1 MSSAGAELDLQR
13 SNTTRLWIKYKVLY
27 CDCRHMQV
35 NSLQLHSKF
44 KFDALIILSDRFW
57 IWLKG
62 LGLSSEADQRR
73 VFLTDIISVSH
84 LLF

>member
-13 SNTTRLWIKYKVLY
+13 SNTTRLWIKYNVLY

-35 NSLQLHSKF
+35 NSLQLNSKF
-44 KFDALIILSDRFW
+44 KFDALIIPSDRFW
-57 IWLKG
+57 VWLKG